1 MDPRE
6 RVEVALRSEAPPDRP
21 PVTAWGHDFL
31 AEWSPAALADSTVE
45 RTRRLGWD
53 LVKLQPRASCF
64 AEAFGSDYRPSG
76 TALDG
81 PTLVSWPIAGIE
93 DWRELP
99 EVDASAPQLADQV
112 EALARVVDA
121 VGSERPVFQTVFSP
135 FTVASYLAADAKAEA
150 TRRRP
155 DLIAKDQ
162 ARAVSQLRAGP
173 DLLAAALERIGA
185 ALVDFVH
192 RSLAAGAEGIFYAVG
207 GAASADALDR
217 AEYEELLLAH
227 DRAVLDAVPAE
238 TLVVVHLCGPHL
250 NFDLASEFRADG
262 ISWATADPGNPS
274 LSEGRERSGRAVV
287 GGVPETAALGEGS
300 TRDVRRAVHAAV
312 EETDGRRVVVAPGC
326 SVPPTASSA
335 NLAAMVEEA
344 AVERAA

>member
-1 MDPRE
+1 MNPRE

-31 AEWSPAALADSTVE
+31 AEWSPATLADSTVE

-81 PTLVSWPIAGIE
+81 PTLVSWPIAAIE

-99 EVDASAPQLADQV
+99 QVDATASQLADQV

-121 VGSERPVFQTVFSP
+121 VGAERPVFQTVFSP
-135 FTVASYLAADAKAEA
+135 FTVASYLAADAKAES
-150 TRRRP
+150 TRRRS

-162 ARAVSQLRAGP
+162 ARAVSHLRARP
-173 DLLAAALERIGA
+173 DLLGDALERIGA
-185 ALVDFVH
+185 ALVDFVR
-192 RSLAAGAEGIFYAVG
+192 RSLAAGADGIFYAVG
-207 GAASADALDR
+207 GAASADALDE
-217 AEYEELLLAH
+217 AEYEELLLGH

-238 TLVVVHLCGPHL
+238 TLVVVHLCGAHL
-250 NFDLASEFRADG
+250 NFGLAREFRADG
-262 ISWATADPGNPS
+262 ISWSTTDPGNPS
-274 LSEGRERSGRAVV
+274 LAEGRERSGRAVV
-287 GGVPETAALGEGS
+287 GGVPETAALVEGS
-300 TRDVRRAVHAAV
+300 AGDVRRSVRAAV
-312 EETDGRRVVVAPGC
+312 DETDGRRVVIGPGC
-326 SVPPTASSA
+326 SVPPTAPSA
-335 NLAAMVEEA
+335 NLAAMVEETA
-344 AVERAA
+344 AERAA